1 MMKQYLML
9 GIAAV
14 AMGAVFT
21 SCNKNDFEPASQ
33 SDIIEAKYNQA
44 FINTFGQPAS
54 NQNWGFGSTR
64 GVTRGNAGVDYP
76 STEAYHNMN
85 HNEWADPEIF
95 FGGWLVPDAL
105 TSGQIERVRKYFQA
119 NPNLEY
125 KDPELRHFFIQQVY
139 KGNTAQAG
147 NSSETITAANGSVY
161 SSGNMNLLSV
171 GEANI
176 HINDFNGGDCGESDV
191 LNNGQKVGGTSH
203 KDKITLM
210 VNVDDTSCFGYHETG
225 SSTQHNNKAALVS
238 AADIDAWAAANGNPG
253 QAVSDKW
260 NRSFLGFDLAIKEGA
275 QAYATDEAGNVL
287 YADYSQAPTS
297 PVYGWDGEKI
307 VEMGTFS
314 TVYPDPNNPNWVE
327 TRFDGYKDEYKNI
340 MKNGE
345 AIGWLTTNENFYVA
359 ADKVTLTG
367 EYNNGEIPQSAL
379 NDEAL
384 KDVLVFK
391 DVQVPGAQNNKAHVI
406 NLKRIQELVNE
417 GYLPVNNK
425 SLTEWVKV
433 GTSDGYFTDWIVT
446 LAPAQRNE
454 NYTGRIFAE
463 DLNAKEGSDFDFND
477 VVFDWKITDNGA
489 KAQILLLA
497 AGGTKE
503 LRIGGTKDDENTGV
517 EVHDKFGVN
526 TNIMVNTAT
535 DGASK
540 IVTRGYQKFE
550 ITAADA
556 GKQTF
561 AADGSDIPIY
571 VKKDG
576 VWTELHAYVGQPAAK
591 FNCPVG
597 TKWVDEYVGISN
609 AYPKFATWV
618 GDPTIV
624 WYDEVVEKYVN
635 LLLKDNKE

>member
-85 HNEWADPEIF
+85 HNEWADPDKY
-95 FGGWLVPDAL
+95 FGGWLVPDPL

-147 NSSETITAANGSVY
+147 NSSETITAASGDVY

-287 YADYSQAPTS
+287 YATYDQAAES
-297 PVYGWDGEKI
+297 PKQAWDGEKI
-307 VEMGTFS
+307 IDIA
-314 TVYPDPNNPNWVE
+314 DPTKSWPIE
-327 TRFDGYKDEYKNI
+327 YYDEYKTI
-340 MKNGE
+340 MNV
-345 AIGWLTTNENFYVA
+345 GWLTTNKNFYVA
-359 ADKVTLTG
+359 ADEVTM
-367 EYNNGEIPQSAL
+367 PQSISMNRAQASTITTIQ
-379 NDEAL
+379 NAPVL
-384 KDVLVFK
+384 KDVMVG
-391 DVQVPGAQNNKAHVI
+391 DTYYQSVV
-406 NLKRIQELVNE
+406 NLPRIKQLVNE

-503 LRIGGTKDDENTGV
+503 LRIGGTKDDENSGV
-517 EVHDKFGVN
+517 EVHNKFGVN

>member
-1 MMKQYLML
+1 
-9 GIAAV
+9 
-14 AMGAVFT
+14 
-21 SCNKNDFEPASQ
+21 
-33 SDIIEAKYNQA
+33 
-44 FINTFGQPAS
+44 
-54 NQNWGFGSTR
+54 
-64 GVTRGNAGVDYP
+64 
-76 STEAYHNMN
+76 MN
-85 HNEWADPEIF
+85 
-95 FGGWLVPDAL
+95 V
-105 TSGQIERVRKYFQA
+105 
-119 NPNLEY
+119 
-125 KDPELRHFFIQQVY
+125 
-139 KGNTAQAG
+139 
-147 NSSETITAANGSVY
+147 
-161 SSGNMNLLSV
+161 
-171 GEANI
+171 
-176 HINDFNGGDCGESDV
+176 
-191 LNNGQKVGGTSH
+191 
-203 KDKITLM
+203 
-210 VNVDDTSCFGYHETG
+210 
-225 SSTQHNNKAALVS
+225 
-238 AADIDAWAAANGNPG
+238 
-253 QAVSDKW
+253 
-260 NRSFLGFDLAIKEGA
+260 
-275 QAYATDEAGNVL
+275 
-287 YADYSQAPTS
+287 
-297 PVYGWDGEKI
+297 
-307 VEMGTFS
+307 
-314 TVYPDPNNPNWVE
+314 
-327 TRFDGYKDEYKNI
+327 
-340 MKNGE
+340 
-345 AIGWLTTNENFYVA
+345 GWLTTNKNFYVA
-359 ADKVTLTG
+359 ADEVTM
-367 EYNNGEIPQSAL
+367 PQSISMNRAQASTITTIQ
-379 NDEAL
+379 NAPVL
-384 KDVLVFK
+384 KDVMVG
-391 DVQVPGAQNNKAHVI
+391 DTYYQSVV
-406 NLKRIQELVNE
+406 NLPRIKQLVNE

>member
-1 MMKQYLML
+1 MKQYLML

-85 HNEWADPEIF
+85 HNEWADPDKY
-95 FGGWLVPDAL
+95 FGGWLVPDPL

-147 NSSETITAANGSVY
+147 NSSETITAASGEVY

-287 YADYSQAPTS
+287 YATYDQAAES
-297 PVYGWDGEKI
+297 PKQAWDGEKI
-307 VEMGTFS
+307 IDIA
-314 TVYPDPNNPNWVE
+314 DPTKSWPIE
-327 TRFDGYKDEYKNI
+327 YYDEYKTI
-340 MKNGE
+340 MNV
-345 AIGWLTTNENFYVA
+345 GWLTTNKNFYVA
-359 ADKVTLTG
+359 ADEVTM
-367 EYNNGEIPQSAL
+367 PQSISMNRAQASTITTIQ
-379 NDEAL
+379 NAPVL
-384 KDVLVFK
+384 KDVMVG
-391 DVQVPGAQNNKAHVI
+391 DTYYQSVV
-406 NLKRIQELVNE
+406 NLPRIKQLVNE

>member
-1 MMKQYLML
+1 MKQYLML

-85 HNEWADPEIF
+85 HNEWADPDKY
-95 FGGWLVPDAL
+95 FGGWLVPDPL

-119 NPNLEY
+119 NPNLEFE
-125 KDPELRHFFIQQVY
+125 DPELRHFFIQQVY

-161 SSGNMNLLSV
+161 SSTNMDKLSV

-176 HINDFNGGDCGESDV
+176 HINDFNGGDCSESDV
-191 LNNGQKVGGTSH
+191 LDNGQKVDGSTH

-210 VNVDDTSCFGYHETG
+210 VNIDDTSCFGYFDSG

-287 YADYSQAPTS
+287 YATYDQAAES
-297 PVYGWDGEKI
+297 PKQAWDGEKI
-307 VEMGTFS
+307 IDIA
-314 TVYPDPNNPNWVE
+314 DPTKSWPIE
-327 TRFDGYKDEYKNI
+327 YYDEYKTI
-340 MKNGE
+340 MNV
-345 AIGWLTTNENFYVA
+345 GWLTTNKNFYVA
-359 ADKVTLTG
+359 DDEVTM
-367 EYNNGEIPQSAL
+367 PQSISMNRAQASTITTIQ
-379 NDEAL
+379 NAPVL
-384 KDVLVFK
+384 KDVMVG
-391 DVQVPGAQNNKAHVI
+391 DTYYQSVV
-406 NLKRIQELVNE
+406 NLPRIKQLVNE

-503 LRIGGTKDDENTGV
+503 LRIGGTKDDENSGV
-517 EVHDKFGVN
+517 EVHNKFGVN

>member
-1 MMKQYLML
+1 MKQYLML

-85 HNEWADPEIF
+85 HNEWADPDKY
-95 FGGWLVPDAL
+95 FGGWLVPDPL

-147 NSSETITAANGSVY
+147 NSSETITAASGEVY

-287 YADYSQAPTS
+287 YATYDQAAES
-297 PVYGWDGEKI
+297 PKQAWDGEKI
-307 VEMGTFS
+307 IDIA
-314 TVYPDPNNPNWVE
+314 DPTKSWPIE
-327 TRFDGYKDEYKNI
+327 YYDEYKTI
-340 MKNGE
+340 MNV
-345 AIGWLTTNENFYVA
+345 GWLTTNKNFYVA
-359 ADKVTLTG
+359 ADEVTM
-367 EYNNGEIPQSAL
+367 PQSISMNRAQASTITTIQ
-379 NDEAL
+379 NAPVL
-384 KDVLVFK
+384 KDVMVG
-391 DVQVPGAQNNKAHVI
+391 DTYYQSVV
-406 NLKRIQELVNE
+406 NLPRIKQLVNE

-463 DLNAKEGSDFDFND
+463 DLYAKEGSDIDFND

-489 KAQILLLA
+489 KAQILMLA
-497 AGGTKE
+497 TGGTKE

>member
-1 MMKQYLML
+1 MKQYLML

-85 HNEWADPEIF
+85 HNEWADPDKH
-95 FGGWLVPDAL
+95 FGGWLVPDPL

-119 NPNLEY
+119 NPNLEFE
-125 KDPELRHFFIQQVY
+125 DPELRHFFIQQVY

-147 NSSETITAANGSVY
+147 NSSETITAADGSVY
-161 SSGNMNLLSV
+161 SSTNMDELSV

-191 LNNGQKVGGTSH
+191 LDNGQKVDGSTH

-210 VNVDDTSCFGYHETG
+210 VNIDDTSCFGYFDSG

-287 YADYSQAPTS
+287 YATYDQAAES
-297 PVYGWDGEKI
+297 PKQAWDGEKI
-307 VEMGTFS
+307 IDIA
-314 TVYPDPNNPNWVE
+314 DPTKSWPIE
-327 TRFDGYKDEYKNI
+327 YYDEYKTI
-340 MKNGE
+340 MNV
-345 AIGWLTTNENFYVA
+345 GWLTTNKNFYVA
-359 ADKVTLTG
+359 AGEVTM
-367 EYNNGEIPQSAL
+367 PQSISMNRAQASTITTIQ
-379 NDEAL
+379 NAPVL
-384 KDVLVFK
+384 KDVMVG
-391 DVQVPGAQNNKAHVI
+391 DTYYQSVV
-406 NLKRIQELVNE
+406 NLLRIKQLVNE

>member
-1 MMKQYLML
+1 MKQYLML
-9 GIAAV
+9 GIATV

-54 NQNWGFGSTR
+54 NQNWGFGLTR

-85 HNEWADPEIF
+85 HNEWADPDKY

-105 TSGQIERVRKYFQA
+105 TLGQIERVRKYFQA

-125 KDPELRHFFIQQVY
+125 KDPELRHFFVQQVY

-161 SSGNMNLLSV
+161 SSANMDKLSV

-176 HINDFNGGDCGESDV
+176 HINDFNGGDCSESDV

-210 VNVDDTSCFGYHETG
+210 VNIDDTSCFGYFDSG

-287 YADYSQAPTS
+287 YATYDQAAES
-297 PVYGWDGEKI
+297 PKQAWDGEKI
-307 VEMGTFS
+307 IDIADPTKSWPVE
-314 TVYPDPNNPNWVE
+314 Y
-327 TRFDGYKDEYKNI
+327 YDEYKTI
-340 MKNGE
+340 MNV
-345 AIGWLTTNENFYVA
+345 GWLTTNKNFYVA
-359 ADKVTLTG
+359 AAEVTM
-367 EYNNGEIPQSAL
+367 PQTISMNRAQASTITTIQ
-379 NDEAL
+379 NAPVL
-384 KDVLVFK
+384 KDVMVG
-391 DVQVPGAQNNKAHVI
+391 DTYYQSVV
-406 NLKRIQELVNE
+406 NLPRIKQLVNE

-433 GTSDGYFTDWIVT
+433 GKSDGYFTDWIVT

-517 EVHDKFGVN
+517 EVHNKFGVN

-540 IVTRGYQKFE
+540 IVTKSYQKFE

>member
-1 MMKQYLML
+1 MKQYLML
-9 GIAAV
+9 GIATV

-44 FINTFGQPAS
+44 FFKTFGQPAS

-85 HNEWADPEIF
+85 HNEWADPDKY

-105 TSGQIERVRKYFQA
+105 TLGQIERVRKYFQA

-125 KDPELRHFFIQQVY
+125 KDPELRHFFVQQVY

-161 SSGNMNLLSV
+161 SSANMDKLSV

-176 HINDFNGGDCGESDV
+176 HINDFNGGDCSESDV

-210 VNVDDTSCFGYHETG
+210 VNIDDTSCFGYFDSG

-275 QAYATDEAGNVL
+275 QAYATDDAGNVL
-287 YADYSQAPTS
+287 YATYDQAAES
-297 PVYGWDGEKI
+297 PKQAWDGEKI
-307 VEMGTFS
+307 IDIA
-314 TVYPDPNNPNWVE
+314 DPTKNWPIE
-327 TRFDGYKDEYKNI
+327 YYDEYKTI
-340 MKNGE
+340 MNV
-345 AIGWLTTNENFYVA
+345 GWLTTNKNFYVA
-359 ADKVTLTG
+359 AAEVTM
-367 EYNNGEIPQSAL
+367 PQTISMNRAQASTITTIQ
-379 NDEAL
+379 NAPVL
-384 KDVLVFK
+384 KDVMVG
-391 DVQVPGAQNNKAHVI
+391 DTYYQSVV
-406 NLKRIQELVNE
+406 NLPRIKQLVNE

-433 GTSDGYFTDWIVT
+433 GKSDGYFTDWIVT

-517 EVHDKFGVN
+517 EVHNKFGVN

-540 IVTRGYQKFE
+540 IVTKSYQKFE

>member
-85 HNEWADPEIF
+85 HNEWADPDKY
-95 FGGWLVPDAL
+95 FGGWLVPDPL

-147 NSSETITAANGSVY
+147 NSSETITAASGEVY

-287 YADYSQAPTS
+287 YATYDQAAES
-297 PVYGWDGEKI
+297 PKQAWDGEKI
-307 VEMGTFS
+307 IDIA
-314 TVYPDPNNPNWVE
+314 DPTKSWPIE
-327 TRFDGYKDEYKNI
+327 YYDEYKTI
-340 MKNGE
+340 MNV
-345 AIGWLTTNENFYVA
+345 GWLTTNKNFYVA
-359 ADKVTLTG
+359 ADEVTM
-367 EYNNGEIPQSAL
+367 PQSISMNRAQASTITTIQ
-379 NDEAL
+379 NAPVL
-384 KDVLVFK
+384 KDVMVG
-391 DVQVPGAQNNKAHVI
+391 DTYYQSVV
-406 NLKRIQELVNE
+406 NLPRIKQLVNE